1 MIAQVVRNL
10 CGGVDFPGQVPGVLD
25 YSAPDKLW
33 YGLPGVPNGWM
44 FARGSITIIFG
55 RSYMNHSRTFIAA
68 FAGVVSMLALAPFA
82 NVEGAQHK
90 WKVQNLYAPGT
101 TVYKDFQA
109 FAARVKE
116 ATKGEVEIETFPV
129 ATIVPQA
136 EALDA
141 IQAGLLDGAAGT
153 MAYQGGKEPA
163 AAFWDM
169 TAAYDNPLHLLM
181 WYRQGGGMEIM
192 NKIAAKWNAVFLGPI
207 ILGLESIPSK
217 KPIRSIA
224 DFKGVKMRAPDG
236 IPAEIFS
243 MLGASVSVMPGTE
256 VYTALDTG
264 KIEATDWGTLS
275 VNDEAGYNRIAPYA
289 IYPGIHSMNSVDFV
303 LSKRKWNALSAEQ
316 KAIVTVAVDEWSLRT
331 WMSQELEDRKAVS
344 RRDPATLIQ
353 WGEKEKAELR
363 KVAQKV
369 WLKWSTKSPL
379 AKEIYESQTKFL
391 KSIGKL

>member
-1 MIAQVVRNL
+1 MNRSL
-10 CGGVDFPGQVPGVLD
+10 MGVARSASLAVL
-25 YSAPDKLW
+25 
-33 YGLPGVPNGWM
+33 
-44 FARGSITIIFG
+44 
-55 RSYMNHSRTFIAA
+55 
-68 FAGVVSMLALAPFA
+68 AGLALAGA
-82 NVEGAQHK
+82 AGTAEAQHK
-90 WKVQNLYAPGT
+90 WKVQNLYGPNT
-101 TVYKDFQA
+101 TVYKDFEA

-116 ATKGEVEIETFPV
+116 ATKGQVEIQPFPV

-141 IQAGLLDGAAGT
+141 IKAGLLDGAVGT

-192 NKIAAKWNAVFLGPI
+192 NKIAAKWDAVFLGPV

-236 IPAEIFS
+236 IPAEIFAK
-243 MLGASVSVMPGTE
+243 LGASVSVMPGTE

-303 LSKRKWNALSAEQ
+303 AQQAQVECAVRRAEGDRDRRGRRMVPAHLDGPGARGPQGRRQARSEDAGASGARRKRPSSARSLSRCGRSGRRRARSPRK
-316 KAIVTVAVDEWSLRT
+316 
-331 WMSQELEDRKAVS
+331 
-344 RRDPATLIQ
+344 
-353 WGEKEKAELR
+353 
-363 KVAQKV
+363 
-369 WLKWSTKSPL
+369 STKAS
-379 AKEIYESQTKFL
+379 SN
-391 KSIGKL
+391 S

>member
-1 MIAQVVRNL
+1 MIRSLTVV
-10 CGGVDFPGQVPGVLD
+10 
-25 YSAPDKLW
+25 
-33 YGLPGVPNGWM
+33 
-44 FARGSITIIFG
+44 AR
-55 RSYMNHSRTFIAA
+55 
-68 FAGVVSMLALAPFA
+68 FAGVAILAGLTLAGVA
-82 NVEGAQHK
+82 ATADAAQHK
-90 WKVQNLYAPGT
+90 WKVQNLYAPNT

-109 FAARVKE
+109 FAARVLE
-116 ATKGEVEIETFPV
+116 ATKGEVEIQAFPV

-141 IQAGLLDGAAGT
+141 IKAGLLDGAVGT

-181 WYRQGGGMEIM
+181 WYRQGGGMEVM
-192 NKIAAKWNAVFLGPI
+192 NKISAKWDAVFLGPV

-236 IPAEIFS
+236 IPAEIFA

-289 IYPGIHSMNSVDFV
+289 IYPGIHSMNSIDFV
-303 LSKRKWNALSAEQ
+303 LNKRKWNALSAEQ
-316 KAIVTVAVDEWSLRT
+316 KAIVTAAVDEWSLRT
-331 WMSQELEDRKAVS
+331 WMNQELEDRKAVAK
-344 RRDPATLIQ
+344 RDPATLIP
-353 WGEKEKAELR
+353 WGEKEKAEFR
-363 KVAQKV
+363 TVAQKV
-369 WLKWSTKSPL
+369 WQKWSKKSPL

>member
-1 MIAQVVRNL
+1 MLYSQRITR
-10 CGGVDFPGQVPGVLD
+10 CVL
-25 YSAPDKLW
+25 
-33 YGLPGVPNGWM
+33 
-44 FARGSITIIFG
+44 
-55 RSYMNHSRTFIAA
+55 AA
-68 FAGVVSMLALAPFA
+68 WLLALCAA
-82 NVEGAQHK
+82 ASGVQAQQHK
-90 WKVQNLYAPGT
+90 WKVQHLYAPNT

-116 ATKGEVEIETFPV
+116 ATKGEVDIQAFPV

-141 IQAGLLDGAAGT
+141 IQAGLLDGAAGV

-169 TAAYDNPLHLLM
+169 TAAYDHPLHLMM
-181 WYRQGGGMEIM
+181 WYRQGGGMEVM

-207 ILGLESIPSK
+207 LLGPESIPSK

-224 DFKGVKMRAPDG
+224 DFKGLKMRAPDG
-236 IPAEIFS
+236 IPAEIFAS
-243 MLGASVSVMPGTE
+243 LGASVSVMPGTE

-289 IYPGIHSMNSVDFV
+289 IYPGVHSMNSVDFV
-303 LSKRKWNALSAEQ
+303 VAKRKWNALSAEQ
-316 KAIVTVAVDEWSLRT
+316 KAIVTAAVDEWCLRS
-331 WMSQELEDRKAVS
+331 WMTQELEDRKAAAK
-344 RRDPATLIQ
+344 RKPETLVQ
-353 WGEKEKAELR
+353 WGEKERAEFR
-363 KVAQKV
+363 TASQKV
-369 WLKWSTKSPL
+369 WQKWSKKSPL
-379 AKEIYESQTKFL
+379 AKEIYESQTRFL

>member
-1 MIAQVVRNL
+1 MIHSLKVVARSATL
-10 CGGVDFPGQVPGVLD
+10 AVLAGLTLA
-25 YSAPDKLW
+25 SA
-33 YGLPGVPNGWM
+33 
-44 FARGSITIIFG
+44 
-55 RSYMNHSRTFIAA
+55 
-68 FAGVVSMLALAPFA
+68 AGTA
-82 NVEGAQHK
+82 EAQHK
-90 WKVQNLYAPGT
+90 WKVQNLYGPNT

-116 ATKGEVEIETFPV
+116 ATKGEVEIQPFPV

-141 IQAGLLDGAAGT
+141 IKAGLLDGAVGT
-153 MAYQGGKEPA
+153 MAYQGGKEAA

-169 TAAYDNPLHLLM
+169 TAAYDYPLHLLM
-181 WYRQGGGMEIM
+181 WYRQGGGMEVM
-192 NKIAAKWNAVFLGPI
+192 NKISAKWDAVFLGPV

-236 IPAEIFS
+236 IPAEIFAL
-243 MLGASVSVMPGTE
+243 LGASVSVMPGTE

-303 LSKRKWNALSAEQ
+303 
-316 KAIVTVAVDEWSLRT
+316 VTVDEWCLRT
-331 WMSQELEDRKAVS
+331 WMDQELEDRKAAAK
-344 RRDPATLIQ
+344 RDPGTLIQ
-353 WGEKEKAELR
+353 WGEKEKGEFRQVSR
-363 KVAQKV
+363 KV
-369 WLKWSTKSPL
+369 WEKWSKKSPL

>member
-1 MIAQVVRNL
+1 MTHPLRKLARCMTFAAVITLTLSASAAQ
-10 CGGVDFPGQVPGVLD
+10 
-25 YSAPDKLW
+25 
-33 YGLPGVPNGWM
+33 
-44 FARGSITIIFG
+44 
-55 RSYMNHSRTFIAA
+55 
-68 FAGVVSMLALAPFA
+68 
-82 NVEGAQHK
+82 AQQK
-90 WKVQNLYAPGT
+90 WKVQNLYGPST
-101 TVYKDFQA
+101 SVYKDFEA

-116 ATKGEVEIETFPV
+116 ATKGQVEIQPFPV

-141 IQAGLLDGAAGT
+141 IKAGLLDGAVGT

-192 NKIAAKWNAVFLGPI
+192 NKIAAKWDAVFLGPV

-236 IPAEIFS
+236 IPAEIFAK
-243 MLGASVSVMPGTE
+243 LGASVSVMPGTE

-303 LSKRKWNALSAEQ
+303 ISKRKWNALTPEQ
-316 KAIVTVAVDEWSLRT
+316 KAIVTAAVDEWCLRT
-331 WMSQELEDRKAVS
+331 WMDQELEDRKAVAK
-344 RRDPATLIQ
+344 RDPKTLVP
-353 WGEKEKAELR
+353 WGEKEKAEFR
-363 KVAQKV
+363 KVSQQV
-369 WLKWSTKSPL
+369 WEKWSKKSKL
-379 AKEIYESQTKFL
+379 ATEIYDSQLKFL
-391 KSIGKL
+391 KSLGKL

>member
-1 MIAQVVRNL
+1 MIRTL
-10 CGGVDFPGQVPGVLD
+10 
-25 YSAPDKLW
+25 KL
-33 YGLPGVPNGWM
+33 VAV
-44 FARGSITIIFG
+44 F
-55 RSYMNHSRTFIAA
+55 AA
-68 FAGVVSMLALAPFA
+68 FALVPALVPAGTA
-82 NVEGAQHK
+82 GAAEHK
-90 WKVQNLYAPGT
+90 WKVQNLYGPST

-116 ATKGEVEIETFPV
+116 ATKGEVDIQTFPV

-141 IQAGLLDGAAGT
+141 IKAGLLDGAVGT

-192 NKIAAKWNAVFLGPI
+192 NKISAKWDAVFLGPI

-217 KPIRSIA
+217 KPIHSIA

-236 IPAEIFS
+236 IPAEIFAK
-243 MLGASVSVMPGTE
+243 LGASVSVMPGTE

-289 IYPGIHSMNSVDFV
+289 IYPGIHSI
-303 LSKRKWNALSAEQ
+303 SKRKWNALSVEQ
-316 KAIVTVAVDEWSLRT
+316 KAIVTAAVDEWCMRT
-331 WMSQELEDRKAVS
+331 WMDQELEDRKAAAK
-344 RRDPATLIQ
+344 RDPKTLVQ
-353 WGEKEKAELR
+353 WGEKEKGDFR
-363 KVAQKV
+363 KVSQSV
-369 WLKWSTKSPL
+369 WEKWSTKSPL
-379 AKEIYESQTKFL
+379 AKEIYESQAKFL